1 MKRLRDLCNLKT
13 ATILNVTRRP
23 GLSRQPKR
31 LLESDVR
38 GSVVRLTANI
48 IEKGYTLSQAAN
60 FFHLCPRTLRQW
72 QADTRQQLP
81 HVHLMGRPLA
91 RATVGD
97 RNLVIDLLDDLGPAT
112 GVPTLRTCF
121 PSLARVELDDIL
133 KRYRRVW
140 HKLNLELIHRLR
152 WPIPGRVWA
161 IDFSQAPS
169 PIDGR
174 FPYLL
179 AVRDLASGQQLL
191 WQPAVTLTARVAQDA
206 LAALFDW
213 HGSPL
218 VLKMDNGSAFI
229 AEALQKLLRPEVT
242 PLFSPPYYPRYNGA
256 IEAGIGSLKTRTQ
269 AHAACH
275 GHPAYWTCDD
285 VAAAQDDANHNA
297 RPRGPSGPSP
307 NGLWIQRS
315 PIGNDERQ
323 GFHETL
329 QRRRL
334 EARLELTDS
343 LDRDLTIKELRSL
356 ERKAICRALVEC
368 GYLLFSR
375 RRIPL
380 AISQQKVARI
390 R

>member
-256 IEAGIGSLKTRTQ
+256 IEAGIGSLKPEPRHTQ
-269 AHAACH
+269 PAMDIPPTGPAMMSPPHKTTPTTMPVHAD
-275 GHPAYWTCDD
+275 P
-285 VAAAQDDANHNA
+285 V
-297 RPRGPSGPSP
+297 
-307 NGLWIQRS
+307 
-315 PIGNDERQ
+315 
-323 GFHETL
+323 
-329 QRRRL
+329 
-334 EARLELTDS
+334 ARLPTASGSNAHRSVTTNDKAFTRLYKGDDWRPDS
-343 LDRDLTIKELRSL
+343 NSPTRWT
-356 ERKAICRALVEC
+356 
-368 GYLLFSR
+368 GT
-375 RRIPL
+375 
-380 AISQQKVARI
+380 
-390 R
+390 

>member
-1 MKRLRDLCNLKT
+1 VKRLRNLCNLNT
-13 ATILNVTRRP
+13 ATILDVARRP

-31 LLESDVR
+31 PMECAVR
-38 GSVVRLTANI
+38 GSVVSVANHV
-48 IEKGYTLSQAAN
+48 IEQGYTLRQAAD
-60 FFHLCPRTLRQW
+60 FLHLCPRTLREW
-72 QADTRQQLP
+72 QADCRHDLL
-81 HVHLMGRPLA
+81 HVHLLGRPLA
-91 RATVGD
+91 RPSVSD
-97 RNLVIDLLDDLGPAT
+97 RNLVIELLDELGPAT
-112 GVPTLRTCF
+112 GIPTLRTCF
-121 PSLARVELDDIL
+121 PTMARAELEDIL

-140 HKLNLELIHRLR
+140 RKLNLEVIHRLR

-161 IDFSQAPS
+161 IDFTQAPS

-191 WQPAVTLTARVAQDA
+191 WQPTRDLTAAVAQDA
-206 LAALFDW
+206 LAALFDG

-229 AEALQKLLRPEVT
+229 AEALQNLLRPEVT

-269 AHAACH
+269 AHASCQ

-297 RPRGPSGPSP
+297 RPRGPSGPAP
-307 NGLWIQRS
+307 NDLWMQRS
-315 PIGNDERQ
+315 PITTDERQ
-323 GFHETL
+323 RFHDTL
-329 QRRRL
+329 QRRQL
-334 EARLELTDS
+334 EARLEHPIPLGQ
-343 LDRDLTIKELRSL
+343 DLTTKELRSL
-356 ERKAICRALVEC
+356 ERKAISRALVEL

-375 RRIPL
+375 RRIHL
-380 AISQQKVARI
+380 AIKKQKVTRI